1 MKSAAE
7 HSLTDAVSSIE
18 ALNEQHANQVSETS
32 IRVHIRARFERSNP
46 HGVTQSIIFQMKHL
60 EVPDREEEQMNQ
72 LVWDIEVAQGMTQG
86 NDR

>member
-7 HSLTDAVSSIE
+7 HSLADTVSSIE
-18 ALNEQHANQVSETS
+18 ALDEQHADQVSKTS
-32 IRVHIRARFERSNP
+32 IGVHIRARFEGSNP
-46 HGVTQSIIFQMKHL
+46 HGVTQPIIFQMEHL

-72 LVWDIEVAQGMTQG
+72 FVWNIEVAQSMTQG

>member
-1 MKSAAE
+1 MKSAAK

-18 ALNEQHANQVSETS
+18 TFDEQHTNHVGETS
-32 IRVHIRARFERSNP
+32 IRVHIRSRFEGSDP
-46 HGVTQSIIFQMKHL
+46 HGVTQPIIFQMKHL

-72 LVWDIEVAQGMTQG
+72 FVWNIEVAQSMTQG

>member
-18 ALNEQHANQVSETS
+18 AFNEKHADKVSETS
-32 IRVHIRARFERSNP
+32 VRVHIRTRFEGSNP
-46 HGVTQSIIFQMKHL
+46 HGITQSIIFQMKHL
-60 EVPDREEEQMNQ
+60 EVSNREEEQMNQ
-72 LVWDIEVAQGMTQG
+72 FVWNIEVAQGMTQG